1 MVVVVTPQWKS
12 LAIFLLQ
19 QTSPL
24 QYLHVY
30 HFEYN
35 NPLEGQIHFTKINFC
50 TRSLKHFPR
59 HIISTCISLHLDNGI
74 IISNQLI
81 TLVIGVYNV
90 SRCKSNSTS

>member
-59 HIISTCISLHLDNGI
+59 HIINISLHLDNGI
-74 IISNQLI
+74 IILNHLI
-81 TLVIGVYNV
+81 TLVISVYNV
-90 SRCKSNSTS
+90 FRCKRNFTS